1 MTSSATHQGR
11 SRARN
16 GLLNGC
22 RPRLP
27 RQRRAPLGALYPLA
41 AALCAAALV
50 PACAANTA
58 AAQGR
63 GAPGPAVRGS
73 AAATRGPAARGPAA
87 PGTGRAAAAA
97 VPKLT
102 LAQMAGQR
110 VIYSYSG
117 LTPPASLFRLIRR
130 GEVGG
135 VIFFGQ
141 NISSKAQIAGV
152 ASQLEQANAS
162 PGNPLHAV

>member
-27 RQRRAPLGALYPLA
+27 RQRRAPLGALSPLA

-63 GAPGPAVRGS
+63 GAPGPAV
-73 AAATRGPAARGPAA
+73 RGPAA